1 MRRNV
6 NIRTMEFDNAGLSVC
21 VPESLWRFKGLLTAT
36 RCKHRP
42 EMAKIR
48 MHQTSEGK
56 YSQSSPQ
63 CRMEKWRV
71 GHDGHRWMY
80 MPAQGAIP
88 MMVITDCIHTLQL
101 DSMRYPQGTLLCTIQ
116 PVQNPPW
123 MSHSGS
129 HARLQTKDPKHHSVI
144 LQVEHH
150 SFPTESHFVCYC
162 LFNLSVVML
171 IVSA

>member
-36 RCKHRP
+36 RCKRRP

-71 GHDGHRWMY
+71 GHDGHRWMC
-80 MPAQGAIP
+80 MPAQDAISI
-88 MMVITDCIHTLQL
+88 MVITDCIHTLQL
-101 DSMRYPQGTLLCTIQ
+101 DSTRYPQGTLLCTIR
-116 PVQNPPW
+116 PMQNPPMDVPQW
-123 MSHSGS
+123 QPCKVADEGPQASLSHSPGG
-129 HARLQTKDPKHHSVI
+129 APQLPNWKP
-144 LQVEHH
+144 LCLLL
-150 SFPTESHFVCYC
+150 SF
-162 LFNLSVVML
+162 
-171 IVSA
+171 